1 MSVAITR
8 QKASVA
14 PVRRSPPENR
24 TGLRAIVRRGLLDRR
39 RAVLTWGGSLGA
51 LGALEAAIY
60 PSVQTSIQDV
70 AKNYPAGLKAA
81 FGVNEMN
88 TIEGY
93 IHAEMFSLIVPL
105 AIAFFAIRAVTGAV
119 VSTEEDGRLDTI
131 LALPL
136 SRTVLL
142 VGSYI
147 VAVLVSAAILAVLGA
162 MTFVAGRI
170 AGTHISPGLTAAG
183 ALGVW
188 PLAAVFAGASA
199 LGSGALHK
207 SRIVTG
213 ITVGTLIAMYAIDVA
228 GQLAH
233 GLSWIRWISVF
244 RYYGAPMRDGIDVLA
259 FIGLTAVGVLLLAAG
274 TVLFERRDVLH

>member
-1 MSVAITR
+1 MSAATTG
-8 QKASVA
+8 QKATIA
-14 PVRRSPPENR
+14 PVRRSPPDGR
-24 TGLRAIVRRGLLDRR
+24 TGLHAIVRRGLLDRR

-51 LGALEAAIY
+51 LLEAAIY
-60 PSVQTSIQDV
+60 PLVQSSIESV

-81 FGVNEMN
+81 FGVNQMN

-93 IHAEMFSLIVPL
+93 IHTEMFSLIVPL
-105 AIAFFAIRAVTGAV
+105 AVAFFAIRAVAGAIV
-119 VSTEEDGRLDTI
+119 TAEEDGRLDTI

-136 SRTVLL
+136 SRTALL

-147 VAVLVSAAILAVLGA
+147 VAVLVSGAILAVLGA
-162 MTFVAGRI
+162 MTFIAGRI

-183 ALGVW
+183 AFGVW
-188 PLAAVFAGASA
+188 PLAAVFAG
-199 LGSGALHK
+199 SGGLHK
-207 SRIVTG
+207 SRTVTG
-213 ITVGTLIAMYAIDVA
+213 ITLGTLVAMYAIDVA

-233 GLSWIRWISVF
+233 GLSWIRWASVF